1 MNGKLITFEGI
12 DGSGKSTQIKLISDI
27 LHKNNINNI
36 VIREPGGT
44 KISEKIR
51 DILLD
56 NDNTISK
63 YTEALLFLS
72 SRSQLVNEVIKPA
85 LDRGCYILCD
95 RYIDST
101 IAYQGYGRGIDLSQ
115 IKVLNDL
122 AIESIYPDITFILD
136 INVNTSLSRRLT
148 KSKDRMEQVN
158 KNFLIKVRK
167 AYLEIADDDKKRCIV
182 VDCNNKSIIDINNEL
197 VSFMNLRYEGIVQW
211 EKV

>member
-12 DGSGKSTQIKLISDI
+12 DGSGKSTQIKLISEI
-27 LHKNNINNI
+27 LHKNNIDNI

-85 LDRGCYILCD
+85 LNRGCYILCD

-115 IKVLNDL
+115 IKLLNDL

-136 INVNTSLSRRLT
+136 VNVNTSLSRRLT

-158 KNFLIKVRK
+158 ENFLIKVRK
-167 AYLEIADDDKKRCIV
+167 AYLKIADDDKKRCIV

-197 VSFMNLRYEGIVQW
+197 VSFMNLRYEGIVQ
-211 EKV
+211 

>member
-12 DGSGKSTQIKLISDI
+12 DGSGKSTQIKLISEI
-27 LHKNNINNI
+27 LHKNNIDNI

-44 KISEKIR
+44 EISEKIR
-51 DILLD
+51 AILLD

-85 LDRGCYILCD
+85 LNRGCYILCD

-136 INVNTSLSRRLT
+136 VNVNTSLSRRLT

-182 VDCNNKSIIDINNEL
+182 IDCNNKSIIDINNEL
-197 VSFMNLRYEGIVQW
+197 VSFMNLRYEGIVQ
-211 EKV
+211 

>member
-27 LHKNNINNI
+27 LHKNNIDNI

-44 KISEKIR
+44 EISEKIR

-85 LDRGCYILCD
+85 LNRGCYILCD

-136 INVNTSLSRRLT
+136 VNVNTSLSRRLT

-158 KNFLIKVRK
+158 ENFLIKVRK

-182 VDCNNKSIIDINNEL
+182 IDCNNKSIIDINNEL
-197 VSFMNLRYEGIVQW
+197 VSFMNLRYEGIVQ
-211 EKV
+211 

>member
-136 INVNTSLSRRLT
+136 ININTSLSRRLT

-167 AYLEIADDDKKRCIV
+167 AYLKIANDDKKRCIV

-197 VSFMNLRYEGIVQW
+197 VSSMNLRYEGIVQW
-211 EKV
+211 KKV

>member
-12 DGSGKSTQIKLISDI
+12 DGSGKSTQIKLISEI
-27 LHKNNINNI
+27 LHKNNIDNI

-44 KISEKIR
+44 EISEKIR
-51 DILLD
+51 AILLD
-56 NDNTISK
+56 NNNTISK

-85 LDRGCYILCD
+85 LNRGCYILCD

-122 AIESIYPDITFILD
+122 AIALFVELFALAISFLD
-136 INVNTSLSRRLT
+136 ILPHL
-148 KSKDRMEQVN
+148 
-158 KNFLIKVRK
+158 
-167 AYLEIADDDKKRCIV
+167 
-182 VDCNNKSIIDINNEL
+182 
-197 VSFMNLRYEGIVQW
+197 GIL
-211 EKV
+211 

>member
-85 LDRGCYILCD
+85 LNNGCYILCD

-136 INVNTSLSRRLT
+136 VNVNTSLSRRLT

-158 KNFLIKVRK
+158 ENFLIKVRK
-167 AYLEIADDDKKRCIV
+167 AYLKIADDDKKRCIV

-197 VSFMNLRYEGIVQW
+197 VSFMNLRYEGIVQ
-211 EKV
+211 

>member
-36 VIREPGGT
+36 IIREPGGT

-136 INVNTSLSRRLT
+136 ININTSLSRRLT

-158 KNFLIKVRK
+158 ENFLIKVRK
-167 AYLEIADDDKKRCIV
+167 AYLEIADNDKKRCIV
-182 VDCNNKSIIDINNEL
+182 IDCNNKSIIDINNEL
-197 VSFMNLRYEGIVQW
+197 VSFMNLRYEGIVQ
-211 EKV
+211 

>member
-12 DGSGKSTQIKLISDI
+12 DGSGKSTQIKLISEI
-27 LHKNNINNI
+27 LHKNNIDNI

-44 KISEKIR
+44 EISEKIR

-85 LDRGCYILCD
+85 LYRGCYILCD

-158 KNFLIKVRK
+158 ENFLIKVRK
-167 AYLEIADDDKKRCIV
+167 AYLEIADDNKKRCIV
-182 VDCNNKSIIDINNEL
+182 IDCNNKSIIDINNEL
-197 VSFMNLRYEGIVQW
+197 ISFMNL
-211 EKV
+211 

>member
-12 DGSGKSTQIKLISDI
+12 DGSGKSTQIKLISEI
-27 LHKNNINNI
+27 LHKNNIDNI

-44 KISEKIR
+44 EISEKIR

-101 IAYQGYGRGIDLSQ
+101 IAYQGHGRGIDLSQ

-158 KNFLIKVRK
+158 ENFLIKVRK
-167 AYLEIADDDKKRCIV
+167 AYLKIADDDKKRCIV

-197 VSFMNLRYEGIVQW
+197 VSFMNLRYEGIVQ
-211 EKV
+211 

>member
-72 SRSQLVNEVIKPA
+72 SRSQLVNEVIRPA

-158 KNFLIKVRK
+158 ENFLIKVRK
-167 AYLEIADDDKKRCIV
+167 AYLKIADDDKKRCIV

-197 VSFMNLRYEGIVQW
+197 VSFMNLRYEGIVQ
-211 EKV
+211 

>member
-27 LHKNNINNI
+27 LHKNNIDNI

-44 KISEKIR
+44 EISEKIR

-158 KNFLIKVRK
+158 ENFLIKVRK
-167 AYLEIADDDKKRCIV
+167 YK
-182 VDCNNKSIIDINNEL
+182 
-197 VSFMNLRYEGIVQW
+197 
-211 EKV
+211 

>member
-136 INVNTSLSRRLT
+136 ININTSLSRRLT

-167 AYLEIADDDKKRCIV
+167 AYLKIANDDKKRCIV

-197 VSFMNLRYEGIVQW
+197 VSSMNLRYEGIVQ
-211 EKV
+211 